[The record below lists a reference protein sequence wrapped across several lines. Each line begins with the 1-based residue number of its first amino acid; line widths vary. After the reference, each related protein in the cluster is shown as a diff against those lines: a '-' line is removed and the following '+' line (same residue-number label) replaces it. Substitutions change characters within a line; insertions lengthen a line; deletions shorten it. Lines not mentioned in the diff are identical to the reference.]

1 MVERAA
7 GASADVG
14 LEQALRSR
22 GLRATPQR
30 RLVADAVADL
40 GHATPDQVC
49 ARVQALAP
57 ALSRSTVYRTLE
69 LLEEI
74 GVVTHT
80 HLSHGAS
87 TYHLAG
93 QADHLHLV
101 CRGCGG
107 VEEAALTLAAA
118 LDDAVRREHGFHCD
132 VTHLSLHGLCRRCA
146 RHRSDD
152 ERHDR

>member
-1 MVERAA
+1 MADRSDPKAA
-7 GASADVG
+7 GVG
-14 LEQALRSR
+14 LERALRSR

-30 RLVADAVADL
+30 RMVADAVGLL

-49 ARVQALAP
+49 ERVQEAAP

-93 QADHLHLV
+93 EADHLHLV
-101 CRGCGG
+101 CRGCGA
-107 VEEAALTLAAA
+107 VEEADLELATD
-118 LDDAVRREHGFHCD
+118 LAVRVRSRHGFDCD
-132 VTHLSLHGLCRRCA
+132 VTHLSLHGLCGRC
-146 RHRSDD
+146 SS
-152 ERHDR
+152 